1 MIQFSEVECAS
12 FDAEGYV
19 KVEGVLEGERL
30 AQVQAEFARVEEAT
44 REEWQRTVAEGV
56 DFRPYRLG
64 ETAHVV
70 FPVAPHGDVFVDLL
84 ELPETIGVA
93 ERFMGPDIQMID
105 NALHVKHGHGQYRRQ
120 GAAYAAVQL

>member
-19 KVEGVLEGERL
+19 KVERVLEGERL

-56 DFRPYRLG
+56 DFRPYKLG

-70 FPVAPHGDVFVDLL
+70 FPWRRTEMSSSTCWNCPRPSASPSALW
-84 ELPETIGVA
+84 
-93 ERFMGPDIQMID
+93 GPIS
-105 NALHVKHGHGQYRRQ
+105 R
-120 GAAYAAVQL
+120 